1 MKLLMPSQQGRAAD
15 LGARLPIL
23 RKHGLSTAH
32 DPLGPLEVRER
43 HEHAAVAAAE
53 HDLADLVVGQRGP
66 HDDDGSRCGNEPQSA
81 LLHLPP

>member
-32 DPLGPLEVRER
+32 DPLGPLVK
-43 HEHAAVAAAE
+43 
-53 HDLADLVVGQRGP
+53 
-66 HDDDGSRCGNEPQSA
+66 CGNVTNT
-81 LLHLPP
+81 LPSRRLNTIWQTL